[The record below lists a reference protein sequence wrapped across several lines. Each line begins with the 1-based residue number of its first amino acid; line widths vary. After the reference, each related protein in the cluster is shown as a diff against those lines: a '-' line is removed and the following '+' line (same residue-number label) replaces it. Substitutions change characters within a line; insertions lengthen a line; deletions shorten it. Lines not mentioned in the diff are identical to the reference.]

1 MRGLSQTGVLLAL
14 ACALACGH
22 REPTQTRPPEP
33 VEISPSPT
41 AVVRTVQVDVDH
53 AVMAEHAARTVRR
66 QPDGR
71 IGSFRATYYYVASES
86 PDDRKTAFLYTTKC
100 KRIARV
106 SRKLAKQAAL
116 QGTARL
122 SDGRIVNVARDCKCP
137 RSPCFFV
144 ADEKGWGVGV
154 DGRPLSP
161 FRSIAV
167 DQRHIPYGTTVYI
180 AELDGL
186 TMPGVAPWGGF
197 IHDGCVVADDT
208 GGGIEGRQV
217 DLFFGKEQAYRSFYG
232 RHKLKR
238 VTIYSGEG
246 RCEHMGEG
254 IAAAGRSD
262 SI

>member
-1 MRGLSQTGVLLAL
+1 MLAL
-14 ACALACGH
+14 AVASACGH
-22 REPTQTRPPEP
+22 REQTDTHGPAR

-41 AVVRTVQVDVDH
+41 ALVRMAQVDVDH
-53 AVMAEHAARTVRR
+53 AVMAEHAARTVRQ
-66 QPDGR
+66 QPEGKL
-71 IGSFRATYYYVASES
+71 GSFRATYYYVAAETSKE
-86 PDDRKTAFLYTTKC
+86 RKNTSLYTPRC

-106 SRKLAKQAAL
+106 SRKFARQAAL

-122 SDGRIVNVARDCKCP
+122 SDGRIVNVARNCSCP

-167 DQRHIPYGTTVYI
+167 DSRYIRYGSMVYV

-186 TMPGVAPWGGF
+186 TMPGAAPWGGF

-217 DLFFGKEQAYRSFYG
+217 DLFFGKEQAYRAFYS
-232 RHKLKR
+232 RHKIKR

-246 RCEHMGEG
+246 RCDHRREPV
-254 IAAAGRSD
+254 AAAGRRD